1 MFTDCVGYLDNITE
15 KRFEVSFKRW
25 LAADHSCASDE
36 TAIYCCLHKGCL
48 TERGFC
54 WLHMAPQMW
63 YFDYWFPSWVVRP
76 HQKGTGGIS
85 QAFDLI
91 YDGSQGIQSHLHHKC
106 HKENQ
111 RKFVRSA
118 VDDELNLQKDKP
130 DSLTEAVSA
139 FYAIFGSYLL
149 LLEIQVHL
157 TTGSSPLLLGVALRG
172 SSIGGGPKPHP
183 C

>member
-63 YFDYWFPSWVVRP
+63 YFDYWFPSLVVRP
-76 HQKGTGGIS
+76 HQKGTGGI
-85 QAFDLI
+85 
-91 YDGSQGIQSHLHHKC
+91 
-106 HKENQ
+106 
-111 RKFVRSA
+111 R
-118 VDDELNLQKDKP
+118 P
-130 DSLTEAVSA
+130 
-139 FYAIFGSYLL
+139 YL
-149 LLEIQVHL
+149 
-157 TTGSSPLLLGVALRG
+157 
-172 SSIGGGPKPHP
+172 
-183 C
+183 

>member
-1 MFTDCVGYLDNITE
+1 M
-15 KRFEVSFKRW
+15 
-25 LAADHSCASDE
+25 AS
-36 TAIYCCLHKGCL
+36 
-48 TERGFC
+48 
-54 WLHMAPQMW
+54 
-63 YFDYWFPSWVVRP
+63 
-76 HQKGTGGIS
+76 
-85 QAFDLI
+85 DLI

-139 FYAIFGSYLL
+139 FYAIL
-149 LLEIQVHL
+149 LLEIHVHL